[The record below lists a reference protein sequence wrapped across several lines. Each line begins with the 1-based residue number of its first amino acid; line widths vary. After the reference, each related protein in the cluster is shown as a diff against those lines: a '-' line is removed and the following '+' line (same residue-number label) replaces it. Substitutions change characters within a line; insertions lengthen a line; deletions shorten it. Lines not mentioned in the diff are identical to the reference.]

1 MEATGKA
8 KALTADRNGRIAYVH
23 SKCRRNDGTF
33 DSYRTQSVPVR
44 VSGSPRS
51 GATVCGYGVAQ
62 PTPYEVL
69 FNGRWRRVRLA
80 KGRRTST
87 AYIGRKLDECLIVSI
102 VAG

>member
-8 KALTADRNGRIAYVH
+8 KALTANGNGTVAFIH

-44 VSGSPRS
+44 VSDSPRS
-51 GATVCGYGVAQ
+51 GTTVCGYGVAQ

-80 KGRRTST
+80 KGCRTST
-87 AYIGRKLDECLIVSI
+87 AYIGRKLDECLTVSI